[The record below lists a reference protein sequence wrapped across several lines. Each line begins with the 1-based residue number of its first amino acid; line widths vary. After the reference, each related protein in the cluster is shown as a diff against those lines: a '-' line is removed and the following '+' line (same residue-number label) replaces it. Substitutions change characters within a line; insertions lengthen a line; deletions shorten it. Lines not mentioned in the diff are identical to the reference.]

1 MTIVSCAKL
10 LQLQQTMF
18 AVLMKSYVSIPCA
31 ICVEQVEYFR
41 QLCVYRIR
49 QSTLSIMAVVDKNL
63 KPKVTR
69 SCVRISLSKI
79 STQPNVS
86 GWREV
91 DADRIA
97 TLFLSHTKR
106 RFLLEISL
114 TMMSNHQPKV

>member
-1 MTIVSCAKL
+1 M
-10 LQLQQTMF
+10 
-18 AVLMKSYVSIPCA
+18 
-31 ICVEQVEYFR
+31 
-41 QLCVYRIR
+41 YRIR
-49 QSTLSIMAVVDKNL
+49 LSTLSIMAVVDKNFE
-63 KPKVTR
+63 PKVTR

-106 RFLLEISL
+106 RFRLEISL